1 MTAYPRSVP
10 KLWAENVESHRNE
23 VRNAILD
30 ATATLVEER
39 GPLAVTMSEI
49 AEKSGIGR
57 ATLYK
62 YFADVEAI
70 LVAWHERHVHGHL
83 AELAA
88 IARRSGTAGER
99 LEAVLERYALI
110 VFERHRSDVA
120 AVLHRDEHVAHAQ
133 SQLNAFIHALLVEGA
148 RSGELRDDVAPDEL
162 TTFCL
167 HALGGAG
174 ALNSK
179 AAVRRLVAVTLAGL
193 RQQ

>member
-1 MTAYPRSVP
+1 MP
-10 KLWAENVESHRNE
+10 KLWAENVETHRNE

-30 ATATLVEER
+30 ASAALVDER

-62 YFADVEAI
+62 YFADVEAVLI
-70 LVAWHERHVHGHL
+70 AWHERHVHGHL

-99 LEAVLERYALI
+99 LEAVLERYASI
-110 VFERHRSDVA
+110 VYERHRSDVA
-120 AVLHRDEHVAHAQ
+120 AVLHRDEHIAHAQ
-133 SQLNAFIHALLVEGA
+133 SQLNAFIHALVSEGA
-148 RSGELRDDVAPDEL
+148 RSGELRDDISPDEL

-167 HALGGAG
+167 HALAGAG
-174 ALNSK
+174 TLTSK
-179 AAVRRLVAVTLAGL
+179 AAVGRLVTVTLAGL

>member
-1 MTAYPRSVP
+1 MCRRVP
-10 KLWAENVESHRNE
+10 KLWADNVESHRNE

-30 ATATLVEER
+30 ATATLVEQR
-39 GPLAVTMSEI
+39 GPLALTMTEI

-62 YFADVEAI
+62 YFGDVEAI

-88 IARRSGTAGER
+88 IARRSGAASER

-110 VFERHRSDVA
+110 IFERGRSGVA
-120 AVLHRDEHVAHAQ
+120 AVLHRDEHVARAQ
-133 SQLNAFIHALLVEGA
+133 SRLNALVHALLVEGA
-148 RSGELRDDVAPDEL
+148 RSGELRGDVGPNEL

-174 ALNSK
+174 VLNSK
-179 AAVRRLVAVTLAGL
+179 AAVQRLVTVTLAGL
-193 RQQ
+193 RPQ

>member
-1 MTAYPRSVP
+1 MP

-23 VRNAILD
+23 VRKAILD
-30 ATATLVEER
+30 ATAKLVEER
-39 GPLAVTMSEI
+39 GPLAATMSEI

-88 IARRSGTAGER
+88 IARRSGDAGER
-99 LEAVLERYALI
+99 LEAVLEHYAFI
-110 VFERHRSDVA
+110 VYERHRSDVA

-167 HALGGAG
+167 HALAGAG
-174 ALNSK
+174 AMTSK
-179 AAVRRLVAVTLAGL
+179 AAVRRLVTVTLAGL

>member
-1 MTAYPRSVP
+1 MP

-23 VRNAILD
+23 VRKAILD
-30 ATATLVEER
+30 AAAALVDER

-62 YFADVEAI
+62 YFADIEAI
-70 LVAWHERHVHGHL
+70 LIAWHERHVHGHL

-88 IARRSGTAGER
+88 IARRSGAASER

-110 VFERHRSDVA
+110 VHDRHRSDVA

-133 SQLNAFIHALLVEGA
+133 SQLNGFIRALLMEGA
-148 RSGELRDDVAPDEL
+148 RSGELRDDVAPAEL
-162 TTFCL
+162 ATFCL

-174 ALNSK
+174 ALSSK
-179 AAVRRLVAVTLAGL
+179 AAVRRLVSVTLAGL
-193 RQQ
+193 RQR